1 MAKIN
6 RKKSKKKLFI
16 FGGIGLLVIILII
29 IALVGG
35 GKEDIILV
43 QTEKVEKRDITQTVT
58 ATGTINPEFK
68 VVITPE
74 VTGEIISLP
83 VEEGDFVKKGD
94 LLIKIKGDQYQ
105 AQRERLEANLKSSEA
120 SLRIRQAELNRVTL
134 EYNRMKELHSKGLA
148 SDSELETAESN
159 YLTSKASY
167 DGAEANVLQSKAQ
180 LREVLETLYKTTLYS
195 PMDGTITQLNVE
207 LSERVLGSGFSQGT
221 NIMTVADLSNM
232 EAVVEVDE
240 NDVVLVSVG
249 DTALVSVDAFSDEE
263 FKGVVSQIGNSA
275 QSSGFGTQEQVV
287 NFEVKI
293 KLIDIDP
300 KLRPGMS
307 CNSDIETETVFD
319 VISVPIQ
326 SVTVRTDLPE
336 ESSDSTETGNKNNNG
351 HNNDNGNNGNNGKRN
366 EPQEVVFL
374 VENGESKIMQVKT
387 GISDDNYLEIKD
399 GLDGGEDVVSGSY
412 RVISRE
418 LEDGS
423 KVRVEE
429 KKGSQRNSEEENN

>member
-1 MAKIN
+1 MAKN
-6 RKKSKKKLFI
+6 NGKKSKKKLFI
-16 FGGIGLLVIILII
+16 FGGIGLLVLVLIV

-43 QTEKVEKRDITQTVT
+43 QTETVEKRDITQTVT

-83 VEEGDFVKKGD
+83 VEEGDYVKKGD
-94 LLIKIKGDQYQ
+94 LLIRIKGDQYQ
-105 AQRERLEANLKSSEA
+105 AQKERLEANLKSSEA
-120 SLRIRQAELNRVTL
+120 NLQIRQAELNRVTL

-148 SDSELETAESN
+148 SDSELEAAESN
-159 YLTSKASY
+159 YLSSTASY
-167 DGAEANVLQSKAQ
+167 DAADANVLQSKAQ
-180 LREVLETLYKTTLYS
+180 LREVLETLYKTTIYS

-263 FKGVVSQIGNSA
+263 FKGIVSQIGNSA
-275 QSSGFGTQEQVV
+275 QSTGFGTQEQVV

-293 KLIDIDP
+293 KLIDVDP

-307 CNSDIETETVFD
+307 CNSDIETETVYD

-336 ESSDSTETGNKNNNG
+336 ESSDSTEA
-351 HNNDNGNNGNNGKRN
+351 GNNGNGHKNGNGKNGKRKGPN
-366 EPQEVVFL
+366 EVVFL
-374 VENGESKIMQVKT
+374 VDNGQSKIMKVKA

-399 GLDGGEDVVSGSY
+399 GLEGGEEVVSGSY

-429 KKGSQRNSEEENN
+429 KKGSRRNREEENN